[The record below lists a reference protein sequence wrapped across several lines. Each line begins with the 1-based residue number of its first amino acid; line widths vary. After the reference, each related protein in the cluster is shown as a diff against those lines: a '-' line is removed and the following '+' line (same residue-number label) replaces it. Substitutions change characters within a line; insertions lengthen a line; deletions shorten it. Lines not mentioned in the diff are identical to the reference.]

1 MNEFIN
7 TATQYVLIKDIS
19 DIVDFEVLNQEFD
32 TLDYVKNLSNEIS
45 DNKTFFD
52 RKSLKSIKNT
62 LSKECHNFLVTA
74 YKVRDFEELKVT
86 NSWGN
91 VTKTG
96 ESHHAHTH
104 PFSVVSGVIYLDDN
118 PSNLNLNL
126 EVFVPQIPYFM
137 LREPC
142 FTPLYEWVNRK
153 ETNNLQNH
161 LVLFLSNTKHF
172 VTENKEDLDRRS
184 VSFNSFWSGHV
195 GGNDPL
201 ASMYF

>member
-1 MNEFIN
+1 
-7 TATQYVLIKDIS
+7 VLIKDIS
-19 DIVDFEVLNQEFD
+19 DIVDFEILNREFD

-74 YKVRDFEELKVT
+74 YKVREFEELKVT

-91 VTKTG
+91 ITKTG
-96 ESHHAHTH
+96 ESHHAHIH
-104 PFSVVSGVIYLDDN
+104 PFSVVSGVIYLDNN

-126 EVFVPQIPYFM
+126 EVFVPQTPYFM
-137 LREPC
+137 YRETC

-161 LVLFLSNTKHF
+161 LVLFLSNTKHH

-184 VSFNSFWSGHV
+184 ISFNSFWHGHV